1 MLNTYQMWIFFI
13 ECLGSLRL
21 VRSWLIGIEQKLG
34 LFLIYQI
41 LNATDT
47 PMGQCSGGH
56 LKQDYDDDA
65 DADVVVVALAF
76 HFPSIGITSITVQK
90 SGV

>member
-1 MLNTYQMWIFFI
+1 
-13 ECLGSLRL
+13 
-21 VRSWLIGIEQKLG
+21 
-34 LFLIYQI
+34 
-41 LNATDT
+41 
-47 PMGQCSGGH
+47 MGQCSGGH